1 MKQATKLAVHM
12 AAIVHPVYVAQGWT
26 WYFPDG
32 VRVPSL
38 FDIAEQIDRL
48 VETLK
53 NDHEVFYSGTGRLV
67 VQRIKEEYGLSDRFE
82 VYLDL
87 GEFE

>member
-26 WYFPDG
+26 WYFSDG

-38 FDIAEQIDRL
+38 FDLAEQIDRL
-48 VETLK
+48 VETLRNK
-53 NDHEVFYSGTGRLV
+53 PDVAWTGTGRLNV
-67 VQRIKEEYGLSDRFE
+67 FRGLSCPRGD
-82 VYLDL
+82 
-87 GEFE
+87 

>member
-1 MKQATKLAVHM
+1 
-12 AAIVHPVYVAQGWT
+12 
-26 WYFPDG
+26 
-32 VRVPSL
+32 VPSL

-53 NDHEVFYSGTGRLV
+53 NDREVFYSGTGRLV
-67 VQRIKEEYGLSDRFE
+67 VQRIKEEYGIPDRFE

>member
-1 MKQATKLAVHM
+1 MRKASRQAVLM
-12 AAIVHPVYVAQGWT
+12 AAIVQPVYVAQDWK
-26 WYFPDG
+26 WHYPDG

-53 NDHEVFYSGTGRLV
+53 NDREVFYSGTGRLV